1 MVSFCQLVY
10 FSLGVTCYVTTR
22 SKVFQLPFWMFFS
35 NAIKYEFTASTK
47 IIIIPC
53 SCYTAHSNGSP
64 KNLFYFDVTTNHM
77 TNHSNAYVLAKN
89 QHNKRTKPKLDD
101 NFYT

>member
-22 SKVFQLPFWMFFS
+22 SKVFQLHFWMFFS

-47 IIIIPC
+47 IMHHTLLMLHRPFKRITQKSILLRC
-53 SCYTAHSNGSP
+53 N
-64 KNLFYFDVTTNHM
+64 
-77 TNHSNAYVLAKN
+77 
-89 QHNKRTKPKLDD
+89 NKSYDKPFQRIRFGEKSA
-101 NFYT
+101 